1 MCRPYRP
8 EDRGNIAIPRPN
20 DLGYYVTA
28 LQALLG
34 GSKIYIYIEPP
45 TCKDKMFII
54 FSVIVIDF
62 VIVLIRPSTSK
73 QALTGRYIIAQVVR
87 PGYDMTSPSP
97 ACKVGT

>member
-34 GSKIYIYIEPP
+34 GSKIYIYIEHP
-45 TCKDKMFII
+45 TSKDKMFIL
-54 FSVIVIDF
+54 FKLKDNQGS
-62 VIVLIRPSTSK
+62 
-73 QALTGRYIIAQVVR
+73 IAGGPR
-87 PGYDMTSPSP
+87 
-97 ACKVGT
+97 

>member
-1 MCRPYRP
+1 
-8 EDRGNIAIPRPN
+8 
-20 DLGYYVTA
+20 
-28 LQALLG
+28 
-34 GSKIYIYIEPP
+34 
-45 TCKDKMFII
+45 MFII

-62 VIVLIRPSTSK
+62 VIVLMRPSKPK

>member
-34 GSKIYIYIEPP
+34 GSKIYIEHP

-62 VIVLIRPSTSK
+62 VIVLMRPSTSK

>member
-34 GSKIYIYIEPP
+34 GSKIYIYRTPYLQGQNVYYFQ
-45 TCKDKMFII
+45 CNCD
-54 FSVIVIDF
+54 
-62 VIVLIRPSTSK
+62 
-73 QALTGRYIIAQVVR
+73 
-87 PGYDMTSPSP
+87 
-97 ACKVGT
+97 